1 MSDNKIN
8 TGAIFKN
15 KNKTATNHPDY
26 KGSVNANGKDMDVAL
41 WLMENKTAL
50 NISAWHYRN
59 RSSGKHRQRNITR
72 IRLHHLTTYLFN
84 PML

>member
-1 MSDNKIN
+1 MADNKEN

-41 WLMENKTAL
+41 WLRESKSGIKYFSVMLTEPFGKD
-50 NISAWHYRN
+50 Y
-59 RSSGKHRQRNITR
+59 SSVINEQDPAP
-72 IRLHHLTTYLFN
+72 LTPQKGDLPF
-84 PML
+84 

>member
-41 WLMENKTAL
+41 WLRESKSGIKYFSVMLTEPFGKD
-50 NISAWHYRN
+50 Y
-59 RSSGKHRQRNITR
+59 SSVINEQDPAP
-72 IRLHHLTTYLFN
+72 LTPQKGDLPF
-84 PML
+84 

>member
-26 KGSVNANGKDMDVAL
+26 KGSVNANGKDMDVAICL
-41 WLMENKTAL
+41 RENKNGVKYFSVAL
-50 NISAWHYRN
+50 SEPFVRETPA
-59 RSSGKHRQRNITR
+59 TE
-72 IRLHHLTTYLFN
+72 HHENTPPPSDDLPF
-84 PML
+84 